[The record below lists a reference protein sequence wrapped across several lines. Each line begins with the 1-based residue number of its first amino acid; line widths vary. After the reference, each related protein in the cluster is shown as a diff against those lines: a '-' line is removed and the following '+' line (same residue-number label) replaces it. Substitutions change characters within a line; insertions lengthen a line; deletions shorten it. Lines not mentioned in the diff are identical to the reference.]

1 LRLSSQFVLEK
12 LTMRWPRVI
21 RKLHSE
27 PAPDLSRRSTVDSS
41 AQDLS
46 NGDGDSTSKS
56 APPDDPSLSQMFTD
70 AALYDRVL
78 NAGPESLKKGFP
90 FNADDQ
96 AIPNCLGGFNDLI
109 GRDLGDVERAVT
121 DRLAKLSVHNWAA
134 RIDDPFGPDTP
145 PDAEQGER
153 SPSED
158 GEDEKQTPLSIP
170 PTLEEEPPSEP
181 KLTPEEIID
190 LLEQEFGALAPPGE
204 EKLLLETDAAFFKD
218 VVVLVGSSPF
228 TYSVVGS
235 IFFFPRSSGRRSPH
249 LASIYLSRFTHI
261 LPTGSISKC
270 CQVWFGPGSS
280 QGMASE
286 E

>member
-1 LRLSSQFVLEK
+1 
-12 LTMRWPRVI
+12 
-21 RKLHSE
+21 
-27 PAPDLSRRSTVDSS
+27 
-41 AQDLS
+41 
-46 NGDGDSTSKS
+46 
-56 APPDDPSLSQMFTD
+56 MFTD

-235 IFFFPRSSGRRSPH
+235 IFFFPAIFRASFTSPRIDLPFTLHSYPPNRVNLKMLSGLVRPWFIARDGVG
-249 LASIYLSRFTHI
+249 RV
-261 LPTGSISKC
+261 GSGCNWITI
-270 CQVWFGPGSS
+270 
-280 QGMASE
+280 
-286 E
+286 

>member
-1 LRLSSQFVLEK
+1 
-12 LTMRWPRVI
+12 MRWPRVI

-235 IFFFPRSSGRRSPH
+235 IFFFPAIFRASFTSPRIDLPFTLHSYPPNRVNLKMLSGLVRPWFIARDGVG
-249 LASIYLSRFTHI
+249 RV
-261 LPTGSISKC
+261 GSGCNWITI
-270 CQVWFGPGSS
+270 
-280 QGMASE
+280 
-286 E
+286 